1 MSKKPEEYGYRALL
15 RIATV
20 QNVEHWEIQQ
30 RKYFIFG
37 LYNWVP
43 VRVVASREQAQ
54 AEIDRLER
62 SAVIYPNMEA
72 IFPTRE
78 EGE

>member
-1 MSKKPEEYGYRALL
+1 MSKKPEEYSYRAIL

-20 QNVEHWEIQQ
+20 QNVEHWEIQH

-43 VRVVASREQAQ
+43 IRVVATRDQAQ
-54 AEIDRLER
+54 AEIDRLEQE
-62 SAVIYPNMEA
+62 AVIYPNLDA
-72 IFPTRE
+72 IFPKH
-78 EGE
+78 EGA